1 MYHRRDKL
9 SQFLPKSDKPNLGQV
24 DSSRKE
30 QEGNIE
36 LTYENEEMKN
46 E

>member
-9 SQFLPKSDKPNLGQV
+9 SQFLPKSDKPNAGKV

-36 LTYENEEMKN
+36 LTYENEEVKN
-46 E
+46 A